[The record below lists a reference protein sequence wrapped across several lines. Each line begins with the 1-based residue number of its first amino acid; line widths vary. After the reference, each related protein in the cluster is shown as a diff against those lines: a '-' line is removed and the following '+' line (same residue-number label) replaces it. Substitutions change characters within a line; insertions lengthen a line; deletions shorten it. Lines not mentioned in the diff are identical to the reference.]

1 MDIVR
6 YLSECARRY
15 LDLAR
20 EAPSEELR
28 RTYEAVA
35 QDFSRRAKEAE
46 QNAIRRRSSA

>member
-6 YLSECARRY
+6 YLNECTRRY

-28 RTYEAVA
+28 ITYEAVA
-35 QDFSRRAKEAE
+35 QDFARRAKEAE
-46 QNAIRRRSSA
+46 YNAIRRTHSA